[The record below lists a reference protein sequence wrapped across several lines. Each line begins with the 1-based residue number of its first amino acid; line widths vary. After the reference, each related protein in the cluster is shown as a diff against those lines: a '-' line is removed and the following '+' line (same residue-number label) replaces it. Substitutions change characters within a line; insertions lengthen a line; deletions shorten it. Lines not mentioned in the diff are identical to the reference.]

1 MDATQPYV
9 LSLYV
14 TGMTA
19 RAIRAVENVRA
30 MCDEHLEGRYDL
42 TVIDVYQQP
51 VLAKEEQI
59 IAAPTLIKRLPLPQ
73 CRFIGDMSRRDRM
86 LLRLGII
93 RP

>member
-30 MCDEHLEGRYDL
+30 MCDEHLEGRYEL

-51 VLAKEEQI
+51 VLAKDEQI
-59 IAAPTLIKRLPLPQ
+59 IAAPTLIKKLPLPQ

-86 LLRLGII
+86 LLRLGIS